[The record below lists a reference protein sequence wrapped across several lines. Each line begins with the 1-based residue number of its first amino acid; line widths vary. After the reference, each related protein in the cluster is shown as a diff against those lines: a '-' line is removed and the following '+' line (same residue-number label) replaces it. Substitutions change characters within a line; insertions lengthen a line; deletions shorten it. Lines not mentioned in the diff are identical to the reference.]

1 MEKIKKT
8 GVSCWYKKDLKRENI
23 NDKLYRWRMNIKY
36 IYQRAKY
43 GYCDRDIWSIDYWFL
58 EVMPGMLQQL
68 KENTDSYPC
77 TADFPA
83 HAVFGT
89 KSQKD
94 IDTEGMQ
101 NWHDILSEMIF
112 LFKEANEDTCSR
124 KNKFEEKYNKA
135 QAGFEAKYGLFGEKL
150 KTEEDKERE
159 KDTRSHIVYMLGDAP
174 EYKEISDLYFDEQK
188 NIEKYRDE
196 CKDKAFVLFAKW
208 FWHLWD

>member
-1 MEKIKKT
+1 MEKVKKT
-8 GVSCWYKKDLKRENI
+8 GASCWFKKDFKRENVK
-23 NDKLYRWRMNIKY
+23 DKLHRWKMNVKY

-77 TADFPA
+77 TADLPT
-83 HAVFGT
+83 HAVYGT

-101 NWHDILSEMIF
+101 SWHDILSEMIF
-112 LFKEANEDTCSR
+112 LFNEANEETCSR
-124 KNKFEEKYNKA
+124 KNKYEEKYNKA

-150 KTEEDKERE
+150 KSEEDKERE
-159 KDTRSHIVYMLGDAP
+159 KDTSSHIVYMLEDAP
-174 EYKEISDLYFDEQK
+174 EYKEISDLYFDEYK
-188 NIEKYRDE
+188 AIEEYRDE
-196 CKDKAFVLFAKW
+196 CKNKAFALFAKW